1 MPIFTVALFIIAKTW
16 KQPTCPLI
24 DEWIKKTWCVCVC
37 VCVFSH
43 EKKEILSFA
52 TICMD
57 FDGMSLTEISQTEKN
72 KCHMISTVYG
82 ILRKKEF
89 INTKNRLV
97 VAEGVKWGWVKQMKV
112 VKRYKFPVISQSW
125 ECNARHD

>member
-1 MPIFTVALFIIAKTW
+1 
-16 KQPTCPLI
+16 
-24 DEWIKKTWCVCVC
+24 
-37 VCVFSH
+37 
-43 EKKEILSFA
+43 
-52 TICMD
+52 MD
-57 FDGMSLTEISQTEKN
+57 FDGKSLTEISQTEKN

-125 ECNARHD
+125 EFNARHDQYRQQYYSLYLQVVKRTELKVLIIKKNNATVTVCGHVN